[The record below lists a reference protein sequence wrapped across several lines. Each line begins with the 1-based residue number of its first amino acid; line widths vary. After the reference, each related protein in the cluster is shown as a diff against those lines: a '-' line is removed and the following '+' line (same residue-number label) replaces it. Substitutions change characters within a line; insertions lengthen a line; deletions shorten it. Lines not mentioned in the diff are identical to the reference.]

1 LVAKFYLCCQDCAEE
16 TMENKKLILV
26 TNDDG
31 YQADGFK
38 SLIEAV
44 RPLGEVYAVAPREA
58 QSGMSHAITV
68 KHPLRIHKIKEEE
81 GLHVFVVNG
90 TPVDCVKMAINQ
102 IMPRK
107 PDLLVSGINHGS
119 NSSTSILY
127 SGTMGAALEGSINM
141 IPSIGFSHI
150 KYANDID
157 FAPSMKFS
165 RMISEKVLA
174 NGLPKN
180 ICLNVNIPDA
190 DLNQISGV
198 KICRQTM
205 GYWREEFDK
214 RVDPIGKEYFWL
226 TGFYHNEEP
235 EAEDT
240 DEWALKHNYVSIVP
254 VQTDF
259 TSYETIKLIRKW
271 DF

>member
-1 LVAKFYLCCQDCAEE
+1 
-16 TMENKKLILV
+16 MENERIILV

-31 YQADGFK
+31 YQAKGFK

-44 RPLGEVYAVAPREA
+44 KPLGKIVAVAPTEA

-68 KHPLRIHKIKEEE
+68 KHPLRVNKIREEKDFR
-81 GLHVFVVNG
+81 LYAVNG
-90 TPVDCVKMAINQ
+90 TPVDCVKLAINQ
-102 IMPRK
+102 LLPRR

-127 SGTMGAALEGSINM
+127 SGTMGAAIEGSINQ

-150 KYANDID
+150 SYSPDISLEAATE
-157 FAPSMKFS
+157 FARK
-165 RMISEKVLA
+165 ISEKVLG

-180 ICLNVNIPDA
+180 ICLNVNFPDG
-190 DLNQISGV
+190 LSTEIKGV

-214 RVDPIGKEYFWL
+214 RIDPIGKEYFWL
-226 TGFYHNEEP
+226 TGFYQNNEP

-240 DEWALKHNYVSIVP
+240 DEWALQHKYISIVP
-254 VQTDF
+254 VQTDL
-259 TSYETIKLIRKW
+259 TSYDTIKIISQW

>member
-1 LVAKFYLCCQDCAEE
+1 
-16 TMENKKLILV
+16 MESKKLILV

-31 YQADGFK
+31 YQAEGFK
-38 SLIEAV
+38 SLIEAI
-44 RPLGEVYAVAPREA
+44 RPLGNVIAVAPREA

-68 KHPLRIHKIKEEE
+68 KQPLRFHKIKDEE
-81 GLHVFVVNG
+81 GLQIYIVNG
-90 TPVDCVKMAINQ
+90 TPVDCVKLAINQ
-102 IMPRK
+102 ILPRR

-150 KYANDID
+150 KYSNDID
-157 FAPSMKFS
+157 FNASVKFS
-165 RMISEKVLA
+165 RIISEKVLS

-180 ICLNVNIPDA
+180 ICLNVNFPDV
-190 DLNQISGV
+190 DIDDVSGV
-198 KICRQTM
+198 KICRQTV

-235 EAEDT
+235 DAQDT
-240 DEWALKHNYVSIVP
+240 DEWALKHNFVSIVP
-254 VQTDF
+254 VHSDL
-259 TSYETIKLIRKW
+259 TSYETIKLISKW

>member
-1 LVAKFYLCCQDCAEE
+1 
-16 TMENKKLILV
+16 MENKKLILV

-31 YQADGFK
+31 YQAGGFK

-44 RPLGEVYAVAPREA
+44 RHLGEVVAVAPWEA

-68 KHPLRIHKIKEEE
+68 KQPLRVHKIREEN
-81 GLHVFVVNG
+81 GLTVYAVNG
-90 TPVDCVKMAINQ
+90 TPVDCVKLAINQ
-102 IMPRK
+102 LMPRR

-150 KYANDID
+150 CYSPDID
-157 FAPSMKFS
+157 FGTSIKYS
-165 RMISEKVLA
+165 NLISQKVLE

-180 ICLNVNIPDA
+180 ICLNVNFPDA
-190 DLNQISGV
+190 EIDNVAGIKV
-198 KICRQTM
+198 CRQTM

-214 RVDPIGKEYFWL
+214 RIDPIGKEYFWL

-235 EAEDT
+235 EAQDT
-240 DEWALKHNYVSIVP
+240 DEWALKNNYVSIVP
-254 VQTDF
+254 VQTDL
-259 TSYETIKLIRKW
+259 TSYETIKLINKW

>member
-1 LVAKFYLCCQDCAEE
+1 
-16 TMENKKLILV
+16 LV

-38 SLIEAV
+38 SLIEAM
-44 RPLGEVYAVAPREA
+44 RPFGNIIAVAPREA

-68 KHPLRIHKIKEEE
+68 KQPLRVHKLREEE
-81 GLHVFVVNG
+81 GLQVYVVAG

-102 IMPRK
+102 LMPRR

-119 NSSTSILY
+119 NSSASILY
-127 SGTMGAALEGSINM
+127 SGTMAAALEGSINM

-150 KYANDID
+150 KYSNDID
-157 FAPSMKFS
+157 FNTSVKYS
-165 RMISEKVLA
+165 RIIAEKVLA

-180 ICLNVNIPDA
+180 ICLNVNFPDA
-190 DLNQISGV
+190 EIQQIAGV

-235 EAEDT
+235 EAQDT
-240 DEWALKHNYVSIVP
+240 DEWALKHNFVSIVP

-259 TSYETIKLIRKW
+259 TSYKTIKLISKW

>member
-1 LVAKFYLCCQDCAEE
+1 MKS
-16 TMENKKLILV
+16 NKLILV

-31 YQADGFK
+31 YQAKGFK

-44 RPLGEVYAVAPREA
+44 KPLGKIIAVAPLEA

-68 KHPLRIHKIKEEE
+68 KHPLRVNKIKEEE
-81 GLHVFVVNG
+81 NLSLYAVNG
-90 TPVDCVKMAINQ
+90 TPVDCVKIAINQ
-102 IMPRK
+102 LIQGK

-127 SGTMGAALEGSINM
+127 SGTMGAAIEGSINQ

-150 KYANDID
+150 SYSPDID
-157 FAPSMKFS
+157 MGAAITFAGK
-165 RMISEKVLA
+165 ISEKVLA

-180 ICLNVNIPDA
+180 ICLNVNFPDRLPH
-190 DLNQISGV
+190 DIHGI

-226 TGFYHNEEP
+226 TGYYHNDEP

-240 DEWALKHNYVSIVP
+240 DEWALKNNYISIVP
-254 VQTDF
+254 VQTDL
-259 TSYETIKLIRKW
+259 TSYETIKIISKW